1 MTVSAELLTSLGGVC
16 DSIDGDGYDE
26 IVVSQGHRS
35 RLAGM
40 VIRGGVDFG
49 GITMTGHDHIP
60 EGIGV
65 MRRAGQVV
73 GIMDFKAQKVVLLGK
88 AKT

>member
-1 MTVSAELLTSLGGVC
+1 MTVSPELLTSLGGVC

-40 VIRGGVDFG
+40 VIRNGVDFG
-49 GITMTGHDHIP
+49 GITMTGHDYIP

-65 MRRAGQVV
+65 MRRAGRVV